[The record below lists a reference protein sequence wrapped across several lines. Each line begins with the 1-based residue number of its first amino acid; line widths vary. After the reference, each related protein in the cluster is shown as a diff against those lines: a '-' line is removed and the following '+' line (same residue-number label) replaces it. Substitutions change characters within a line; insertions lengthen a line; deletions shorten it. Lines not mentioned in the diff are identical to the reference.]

1 MPKSI
6 ALFRDKAKAAKYRR
20 EQKRK
25 NYIRGGFVGTPRHW
39 TEQEERQLLLY
50 IEQGLTRREIAK
62 LMERSVLSL
71 QKRVS
76 TLRKQNA
83 IGLHKSIDNGI

>member
-25 NYIRGGFVGTPRHW
+25 NYWRGGFVGQRKPW
-39 TEQEERQLLLY
+39 SKEEEAQLLLY
-50 IEQGLTRREIAK
+50 IKGGKPRREIAK
-62 LMERSVLSL
+62 IMERSVLSL
-71 QKRVS
+71 QNKFHR
-76 TLRKQNA
+76 LREQNA
-83 IGLHKSIDNGI
+83 IGS